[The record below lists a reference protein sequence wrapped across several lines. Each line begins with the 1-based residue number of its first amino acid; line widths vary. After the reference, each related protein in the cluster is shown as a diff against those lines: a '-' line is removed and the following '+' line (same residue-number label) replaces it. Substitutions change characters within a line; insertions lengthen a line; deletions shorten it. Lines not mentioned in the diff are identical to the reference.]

1 MVCPYLSDVALNRRK
16 VTNSN
21 RYHTWS
27 PDSVDTTLEYVP
39 MLWGEQQVEEWKNT
53 INGTIHARNVT
64 HALGFN
70 E

>member
-1 MVCPYLSDVALNRRK
+1 MVRSYLSGVVLNREQ
-16 VTNSN
+16 VTNFN
-21 RYHTWS
+21 RYYTWS

-39 MLWGEQQVEEWKNT
+39 MLWGERQIEEWTNT
-53 INGTIHARNVT
+53 INATIRARNVT